1 MPPCYCAAPIRRGRT
16 TDDAPCND
24 NAGFD
29 CFADPA
35 MRAML
40 TYGSLLIVL
49 AVIALSVNQQLRAS
63 SRFLPSAAA
72 SGAASGPLAGT
83 PANQVSQYQRELDQA
98 MKAAARHTDE
108 QAASAGEDG
117 TR

>member
-1 MPPCYCAAPIRRGRT
+1 
-16 TDDAPCND
+16 
-24 NAGFD
+24 
-29 CFADPA
+29 

-49 AVIALSVNQQLRAS
+49 AIVALLAGNQLRANKRLLSTAPAVSDAS
-63 SRFLPSAAA
+63 SAPFGGSSSPTVA
-72 SGAASGPLAGT
+72 
-83 PANQVSQYQRELDQA
+83 QYQRELDKA
-98 MKAAARHTDE
+98 MKASARHTDE

>member
-1 MPPCYCAAPIRRGRT
+1 
-16 TDDAPCND
+16 
-24 NAGFD
+24 
-29 CFADPA
+29 

-49 AVIALSVNQQLRAS
+49 AVVALTVRSQLQANR
-63 SRFLPSAAA
+63 RFLPSASAA
-72 SGAASGPLAGT
+72 SDASSAPFGGSTSPT
-83 PANQVSQYQRELDQA
+83 VSQYQRELDKA
-98 MKAAARHTDE
+98 MKASAQHTAD

>member
-1 MPPCYCAAPIRRGRT
+1 
-16 TDDAPCND
+16 
-24 NAGFD
+24 
-29 CFADPA
+29 

-49 AVIALSVNQQLRAS
+49 AIIALSMRTQLQANKRV
-63 SRFLPSAAA
+63 LPSAA
-72 SGAASGPLAGT
+72 SGAASDPFAGT
-83 PANQVSQYQRELDQA
+83 PQNQVSQYQRELDQA

>member
-1 MPPCYCAAPIRRGRT
+1 
-16 TDDAPCND
+16 
-24 NAGFD
+24 
-29 CFADPA
+29 

-49 AVIALSVNQQLRAS
+49 AIVALLASNQLRAN
-63 SRFLPSAAA
+63 RRLLTTAPAA
-72 SGAASGPLAGT
+72 SDASSAPFGGRDT
-83 PANQVSQYQRELDQA
+83 TSVSEYQRELDKA
-98 MKAAARHTDE
+98 MKASARHTDE

>member
-1 MPPCYCAAPIRRGRT
+1 
-16 TDDAPCND
+16 
-24 NAGFD
+24 
-29 CFADPA
+29 

-49 AVIALSVNQQLRAS
+49 AIIALSMRTQLQANKRV
-63 SRFLPSAAA
+63 LPSAAA
-72 SGAASGPLAGT
+72 SGAASDPFAGT
-83 PANQVSQYQRELDQA
+83 PQNQVSQYQRELDQA